1 MIAKQKKYKYPSK
14 RKEYQEIYNKH
25 YNELKKTE
33 NKFTPLIT
41 GSPEYGKEYYEFNKE
56 RIKYYNYCKENN
68 IVYKKRGRP
77 PHWRVEKTKE
87 SLQVKKGKFLIT
99 F

>member
-1 MIAKQKKYKYPSK
+1 MIVQKKYKYPSK
-14 RKEYQEIYNKH
+14 SKEYTDTYNKH
-25 YNELKKTE
+25 YYEIKNKE

-41 GSPEYGKEYYEFNKE
+41 GSREYGEEYYRFNKE
-56 RIKYYNYCKENN
+56 NIKYYNYCKENN
-68 IVYKKRGRP
+68 IPYKKRGRP

-87 SLQVKKGKFLIT
+87 TLQVKKGKFLIT